1 MKDFL
6 ECEKEDLI
14 INSIKDILNFAELL
28 KKVPLSKSQ
37 FAQFSTSIVHNSQ
50 NHHTH
55 CLEKMLKTCY
65 PEDDQYFYSIIKPFV
80 KAPHYQQTLESK
92 IQRELKRITSDSECS
107 SGNSGDGQ
115 GEFTLGKPS
124 LDEDT
129 IVIPLHT
136 SKDSYANCIS
146 FSPDSKTICA
156 GFQNGMLMCWD
167 ITGWRKPS
175 KFSLR
180 KQIKLPDPILR
191 LNFVRN
197 NVVICALKSKE
208 VLYINIETKAFIK
221 KIKFDSNYD

>member
-1 MKDFL
+1 MKDLL

-14 INSIKDILNFAELL
+14 INSIKDILNFAKLVA
-28 KKVPLSKSQ
+28 KVPLTKPQ
-37 FAQFSTSIVHNSQ
+37 FGQFSASIAFNSQ
-50 NHHTH
+50 THHTH

-80 KAPHYQQTLESK
+80 KAPHWQQTSRGK
-92 IQRELKRITSDSECS
+92 IERELKGITCDSEFAS
-107 SGNSGDGQ
+107 QISVDSQ

-129 IVIPLHT
+129 IVIPLQT

-146 FSPDSKTICA
+146 FSPDSRSICA

-167 ITGWRKPS
+167 ITGWRQPS

-180 KQIKLPDPILR
+180 KQIMLPHPILR

-197 NVVICALKSKE
+197 NIVICALKSKE
-208 VLYINIETKAFIK
+208 VLYVNIETKAFIK